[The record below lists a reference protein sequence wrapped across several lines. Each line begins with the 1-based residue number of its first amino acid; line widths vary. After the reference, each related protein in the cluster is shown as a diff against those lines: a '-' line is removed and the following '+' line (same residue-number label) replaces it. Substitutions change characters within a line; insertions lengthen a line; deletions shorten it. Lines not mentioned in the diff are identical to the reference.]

1 MRNILSA
8 VVGVLFLLIATMI
21 IILDFTLLYEI
32 GQAAMIFNIVAVL
45 VDLLAIF
52 ITSVIAMAFGMFA
65 FFIFQEI
72 RSKK

>member
-32 GQAAMIFNIVAVL
+32 GQAAMIFNIVVVL

-52 ITSVIAMAFGMFA
+52 ITSAIAMAFGMFA

>member
-8 VVGVLFLLIATMI
+8 LVGVLFLLVAAMI

-32 GQAAMIFNIVAVL
+32 GQAAMIFNVVAIL

-52 ITSVIAMAFGMFA
+52 IASAIAMAFGMFA

-72 RSKK
+72 RCK

>member
-32 GQAAMIFNIVAVL
+32 GQAAMIFNIV
-45 VDLLAIF
+45 
-52 ITSVIAMAFGMFA
+52 IAMAFGMFA

>member
-65 FFIFQEI
+65 FFIFHEI